1 MSCDNK
7 TGPINI
13 IQTSTSCDLKCQ
25 FMYKYINSGIIV
37 TKNDLYI
44 SLKLTDNSHTA
55 TYNSSNGTGLC
66 SELVGGGNY
75 SVDEIRIYTPS
86 LHTYNGQHSNAELI
100 IYHKNTIGG
109 KNLIVCIPISSNMG
123 SQHNGSTQLSSLINY
138 ISANPTD
145 SNVRGITFNLND
157 FIPKEH
163 YYTYTATLPYN
174 PCTSC
179 IDYIVFDLGNGSIK
193 LPLEILNKLEKII
206 SKNNTQIQSLTN
218 NLDYAYSKNIPIYG
232 FSNSDRDI
240 YIECNPTG
248 SDGEVLIE
256 NNKETIFSGNSY
268 SLLPTMNINTFYNFI
283 IVSLLLLIIFGFIY
297 LSNKLNKTTNTSST
311 SSIQSGGSIR
321 AKVGGICRGGSI
333 NKIDKINLKL

>member
-1 MSCDNK
+1 
-7 TGPINI
+7 
-13 IQTSTSCDLKCQ
+13 
-25 FMYKYINSGIIV
+25 MYKYINSGIIV

-55 TYNSSNGTGLC
+55 TYNSSSGTGLC

-86 LHTYNGQHSNAELI
+86 LHTYNGQHSDAELI

-109 KNLIVCIPISSNMG
+109 KDLIVCIPISSTMG
-123 SQHNGSTQLSSLINY
+123 SSHNGSTQISNLINY
-138 ISANPTD
+138 ISTNPND
-145 SNVRGITFNLND
+145 SNVRGISFNLND

-163 YYTYTATLPYN
+163 YYTYTATLPYD

-179 IDYIVFDLGNGSIK
+179 IDYIVFNLGNGSIK
-193 LPLEILNKLEKII
+193 LPLDILNKLNQII
-206 SKNNTQIQSLTN
+206 SKNTTQIQSLTN

-232 FSNSDRDI
+232 FSTSDRDI

-256 NNKETIFSGNSY
+256 NNKETILSGKSF

-283 IVSLLLLIIFGFIY
+283 IVFLLILIIFGFIY
-297 LSNKLNKTTNTSST
+297 LSNKLNKSTTTTTSIT
-311 SSIQSGGSIR
+311 RQTGGGIR
-321 AKVGGICRGGSI
+321 SKIGGICHGGSI
-333 NKIDKINLKL
+333 NKINKINLQL